1 MLNVPCEGLVL
12 FPGGLFVT
20 GDGFDLVFGEL
31 FFTGCVLVLGGLFF
45 TAGCVLVLAAGCVL
59 VLAAGCVFVLGG
71 LFVVSV
77 LVFLAGWILQGV
89 WFGGGGAEDVEGE
102 SSGQAAGGGGLHW

>member
-31 FFTGCVLVLGGLFF
+31 FFTGGVLVLGGLFF
-45 TAGCVLVLAAGCVL
+45 TAGCVL

-77 LVFLAGWILQGV
+77 LVFLAGWVLQGV
-89 WFGGGGAEDVEGE
+89 WLGGGGAEDVEGE
-102 SSGQAAGGGGLHW
+102 SAGQAAGGGGLHW